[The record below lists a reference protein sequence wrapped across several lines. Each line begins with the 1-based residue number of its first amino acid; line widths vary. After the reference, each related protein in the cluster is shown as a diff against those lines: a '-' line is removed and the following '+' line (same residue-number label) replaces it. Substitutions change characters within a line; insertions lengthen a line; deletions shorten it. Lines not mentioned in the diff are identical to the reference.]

1 MKAKNSAEFREKV
14 IEVAVK
20 AAHEFGYPDCDKNNI
35 LTDEVYKMF
44 FVSIL
49 RQSLGPSMAI
59 NDEIK
64 KLINEIESA
73 T

>member
-64 KLINEIESA
+64 KLVNEIESA